1 MSDDN
6 KPKAV
11 PRFGRRGNGSKPAV
25 SSAETPVAGAGV
37 SRARSAST
45 GGGAKG
51 TAGSAGAAERRSR
64 IHLSATPP
72 ARPSANSAGAR
83 TEAEK
88 DVSPLQAVSN
98 PSIYGDDE
106 EEILAFPSGP
116 SPLAVVEEWTSDTST
131 DTTLGLGAEGVRD
144 SERGLNTRTGAV
156 TRKRK
161 RRFTLNER
169 DVAVIRL
176 LGKFRFGYRTQVER
190 YCDRKD
196 LSRRMTQLANA
207 GYLRNEMVT
216 QTQALWT
223 PTQVGLDVA
232 GLDVPAL
239 TNGKITPSTIGHT
252 VGLLNLGIDLELGK
266 DDTDP
271 LMDKNWPYRY
281 RREMNP
287 DGTFR
292 LEMGESI
299 ITERMIVQ
307 SWNRQKA
314 LYTESEMKRQLD
326 EALRWKPEGPGIRS
340 FGPETKEG
348 NEWMFVIMSPSKT
361 HTPDMVL
368 ARPRN
373 ADGSCAHVA
382 IELELT
388 PKSIPEW
395 RRILSSY
402 KGSSIYKTV
411 AYFTHK
417 RTIANSLIAVNQQHV
432 GMKAGEEF
440 VMLKYVPANRNLPF
454 WG

>member
-1 MSDDN
+1 MAEDN
-6 KPKAV
+6 KPKAS
-11 PRFGRRGNGSKPAV
+11 PRFGRRNAAGSSPAAPPV
-25 SSAETPVAGAGV
+25 SS
-37 SRARSAST
+37 
-45 GGGAKG
+45 G
-51 TAGSAGAAERRSR
+51 TRGSARTPATGDASARRSR
-64 IHLSATPP
+64 IHLSG
-72 ARPSANSAGAR
+72 SAPVRGTSNSAGAR
-83 TEAEK
+83 TDAEK
-88 DVSPLQAVSN
+88 DISPLAAPVA
-98 PSIYGDDE
+98 SIYGDED
-106 EEILAFPSGP
+106 IASPSGH
-116 SPLAVVEEWTSDTST
+116 SPLAIIEEWTDDKST
-131 DTTLGLGAEGVRD
+131 DTTLGLGAEGERD
-144 SERGLNTRTGAV
+144 SEKGLNTRTGAV
-156 TRKRK
+156 SKKRGK

-169 DVAVIRL
+169 DIAVIRL
-176 LGKFRFGYRTQVER
+176 LGKYRFGYRTQVER
-190 YCDRKD
+190 FCDRKD
-196 LSRRMTQLANA
+196 LSRRMTQLSNA

-223 PTQVGLDVA
+223 PTQIGLDVA

-266 DDTDP
+266 RDTDP
-271 LMDKNWPYRY
+271 LKDKAWPYRY

-314 LYTESEMKRQLD
+314 LYSESELKKQLE
-326 EALRWKPEGPGIRS
+326 EALAWKPEGPGIRS
-340 FGPETKEG
+340 FGPETREG
-348 NEWMFVIMSPSKT
+348 NEWMFVILSPSKT

-373 ADGSCAHVA
+373 ADGTCQHVA

-388 PKSIPEW
+388 PKSIMEW
-395 RRILSSY
+395 RRILTSY
-402 KGSSIYKTV
+402 KGSPVYKTV

-417 RTIANSLIAVNQQHV
+417 RTVANSLIAVNQQHV
-432 GMKAGEEF
+432 GMTVGEEF

>member
-1 MSDDN
+1 MSEEN
-6 KPKAV
+6 QPKAA
-11 PRFGRRGNGSKPAV
+11 PRFGRRGGASKPAP
-25 SSAETPVAGAGV
+25 SEGTGTVAGTGGA
-37 SRARSAST
+37 SPRLRSASA
-45 GGGAKG
+45 GGAS
-51 TAGSAGAAERRSR
+51 TADARRNR
-64 IHLSATPP
+64 IHLSSTPP

-88 DVSPLQAVSN
+88 DVSPLSAEGVDLF
-98 PSIYGDDE
+98 GE
-106 EEILAFPSGP
+106 ELVTSPTGH
-116 SPLAVVEEWTSDTST
+116 SPLAVIEEWTSDTSS
-131 DTTLGLGAEGVRD
+131 DTTLGLGAEGERE
-144 SERGLNTRTGAV
+144 SEKGLNTRTGAV
-156 TRKRK
+156 SKKRR
-161 RRFTLNER
+161 RRFTLTER
-169 DVAVIRL
+169 DIAVIRL
-176 LGKFRFGYRTQVER
+176 LGKYRFGYRTQVER
-190 YCDRKD
+190 YCDRSD

-223 PTQVGLDVA
+223 PTQIGLDVA

-266 DDTDP
+266 EDADP
-271 LMDKNWPYRY
+271 LKDKEWPYRY

-292 LEMGESI
+292 LEMGETV

-314 LYTESEMKRQLD
+314 LYTEAEMKRQLD
-326 EALRWKPEGPGIRS
+326 EALAWKPKGPGILS
-340 FGPETKEG
+340 FGPELSEG

-373 ADGSCAHVA
+373 SDGSCTHVA

-388 PKSIPEW
+388 AKSIPEW
-395 RRILSSY
+395 RRILTSY
-402 KGSSIYKTV
+402 KGSPVYKKV

-417 RTIANSLIAVNQQHV
+417 RSVATSLIAVNQQHI
-432 GMKAGEEF
+432 GMAQGEEF